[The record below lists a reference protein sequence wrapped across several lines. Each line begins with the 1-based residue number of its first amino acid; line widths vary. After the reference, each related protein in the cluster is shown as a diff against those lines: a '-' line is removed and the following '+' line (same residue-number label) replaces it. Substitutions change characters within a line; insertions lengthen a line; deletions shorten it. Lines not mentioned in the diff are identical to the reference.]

1 VLDGAVASGARLSD
15 YRPFNAAF
23 ASVEK
28 GAINPIAQSVAM
40 ACKY

>member
-1 VLDGAVASGARLSD
+1 MAMSHVAPSWVT

-28 GAINPIAQSVAM
+28 GAIDPIAQSVAM
-40 ACKY
+40 ARKY

>member
-1 VLDGAVASGARLSD
+1 MAMSHVAPGLVI

-28 GAINPIAQSVAM
+28 GTIDPIAQSVAM
-40 ACKY
+40 ARKY

>member
-1 VLDGAVASGARLSD
+1 MAMSHVAPSWVT

-28 GAINPIAQSVAM
+28 GSINPIAQSVAM
-40 ACKY
+40 VCKY